1 MRVFK
6 ITGKFQ
12 QNGRYSDL
20 KEDFKG
26 FFVMEAN
33 SQEIKGYMEEQ
44 YKSRYDPIKC
54 IHGLYDETEN
64 KLVYLKLAKEK
75 ELSQLLYIFP
85 NLNKEGV
92 WTAFK
97 PMYGGFF
104 AFGNADG
111 LARATIEEI
120 TENVDEFS
128 QKVLEK
134 YEQVHNIGLELEIA
148 VIQYG
153 DDPYKNLSID

>member
-44 YKSRYDPIKC
+44 YKSHYDPIRY

-64 KLVYLKLAKEK
+64 KLVYLKLTNERT
-75 ELSQLLYIFP
+75 LSPLLYAFP
-85 NLNKEGV
+85 DLNKEGV
-92 WTAFK
+92 WTSFS
-97 PMYGGFF
+97 PMFGGFF
-104 AFGNADG
+104 ALGYSDG
-111 LARATIEEI
+111 LAKATIEEV
-120 TENVDEFS
+120 TENVDEIS
-128 QKVLEK
+128 QEVLET
-134 YEQVHNIGLELEIA
+134 YEQVQNVGLELNIA
-148 VIQYG
+148 LIQNG
-153 DDPYKNLSID
+153 VKPYMDLSIN

>member
-44 YKSRYDPIKC
+44 YKSHYDPMRYIY
-54 IHGLYDETEN
+54 GLYDENEN
-64 KLVYLKLAKEK
+64 KLVYLKLTNEK
-75 ELSQLLYIFP
+75 KLLPLLYAFP
-85 NLNKEGV
+85 DLNKEGA
-92 WTAFK
+92 WSAFSLSGEFFV
-97 PMYGGFF
+97 PGCAHGF
-104 AFGNADG
+104 AK
-111 LARATIEEI
+111 ATIEEI
-120 TENVDEFS
+120 TKNVDELS
-128 QKVLEK
+128 QKVLET
-134 YEQVHNIGLELEIA
+134 YEQVHNDELKLNNLL
-148 VIQYG
+148 IQY
-153 DDPYKNLSID
+153 DVEQYMYLRIN